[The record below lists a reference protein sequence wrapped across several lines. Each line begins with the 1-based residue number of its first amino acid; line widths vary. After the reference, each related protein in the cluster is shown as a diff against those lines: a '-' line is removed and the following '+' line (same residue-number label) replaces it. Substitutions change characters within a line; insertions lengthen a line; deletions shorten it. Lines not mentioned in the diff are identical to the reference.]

1 MANCKQYFYVRLS
14 WWGCLCILLYG
25 FNSSWRDK
33 NILASL
39 GKSSKLWWTTVQ
51 IMLGPRYV
59 VVPFTSIYSLPS
71 LVGKQNESRFNN
83 CQCPISYL
91 ISHNLPLQGPSASAS
106 ITYWGHPVGRH
117 DWRVGRAALQQ
128 LRPGRLPGAD
138 WSPGLPRLHQRAVHA
153 TQTGEQGF
161 MGGGGGEVWHPC
173 FVVRLAASNVFLVL
187 TFSSWACSDPHAPP
201 LPSSMLITPLSPP
214 QQYAD
219 YVPHNGQRPG
229 PGAVGF
235 NYSCMVSTQPQGYAP
250 AQPCYMTVTQP
261 APQVP
266 VEQIPTTAHAHMN
279 GTVYSEAGHV
289 VYDDSVGETVG
300 EHDEY
305 ITMTMSKLFNGEC
318 ELEKVDGLPS
328 INSLLCEAAMWVVS
342 GQRSLGKMES
352 AAGAEGSHGRGHP
365 NWPVYR
371 GPSLV
376 CGDVTR
382 RKGNNGPATG
392 GLYTSASFLDSQ
404 PRPYGPRSIL
414 CQWTGVGPWGRSRR
428 PASRYVILI
437 VLYFILCT
445 ENFGDSLPLY

>member
-1 MANCKQYFYVRLS
+1 MWLYHSRLFILSHRWWANKIRVVLIIVSAQFHIWLVTIFLYRVQVQVP
-14 WWGCLCILLYG
+14 ILPIEDIPSGDMIDALVAQH
-25 FNSSWRDK
+25 FNSCGLGGF
-33 NILASL
+33 LAPTGAQASPAFTNAQFTQPRQV
-39 GKSSKLWWTTVQ
+39 SRALW
-51 IMLGPRYV
+51 
-59 VVPFTSIYSLPS
+59 
-71 LVGKQNESRFNN
+71 
-83 CQCPISYL
+83 
-91 ISHNLPLQGPSASAS
+91 
-106 ITYWGHPVGRH
+106 
-117 DWRVGRAALQQ
+117 
-128 LRPGRLPGAD
+128 
-138 WSPGLPRLHQRAVHA
+138 
-153 TQTGEQGF
+153 
-161 MGGGGGEVWHPC
+161 GGGEVWHPC

-187 TFSSWACSDPHAPP
+187 TFSSLACSDPHAPP

-219 YVPHNGQRPG
+219 YVPHNGQRPGPG

-318 ELEKVDGLPS
+318 ELEKMDEVDGLPS

-352 AAGAEGSHGRGHP
+352 AARAEGSHGRGHP

-371 GPSLV
+371 GLSLV